1 VGSRAAGVLVAQ
13 SVSSYIPLAM
23 LRSPEVATLVAGFL
37 FAFRPLAA
45 QCPDGAAPPCRSTSR
60 SLPAPNSIAVLY
72 FDNAS
77 RDSADAYLADGL
89 TEAVISQLG
98 QVERITIA
106 SRFAVRRYRG
116 TELPE
121 LPAIGRTL
129 GVAYLV
135 TGSVQRVG
143 HHLRVTTELARTA
156 TGVRVWGD
164 QFERSDDSLFALQDD
179 IARRVAEGVAGRL
192 LPAERR
198 GVAAVRLT
206 RDPEAYE
213 HFLRGNY
220 YLAQRTSTGLMRAT
234 TEYRKAAALDSGL
247 VSALARVGLAYALRL
262 NWEWDSA
269 GAASPDSLLERGMAA
284 ADQALRRDSLNSDAW
299 LARGYLLQFRNPR
312 TWEGVMVAL
321 ERATALDPRN
331 AEAWHQWGD
340 AAWFMGDESTAVV
353 GFHRALALDP
363 ASPGTLM
370 GYTEFVASG
379 DIAPLMDS
387 AIALDPGFPLLHS
400 TRAIVGFLQGDTAGR
415 RRELEAPP
423 CEGCP
428 SDMRP
433 WSWVSHAN
441 MLLTVGDTAAA
452 QTEVKQV
459 LGWLR
464 STGALGDRVACPLA
478 VHLLATGDSGR
489 ALDLLGRIEPR
500 GVFLWNCLAD
510 PNFYPLATNPRFR
523 RLLSDATPPWAP
535 AERTLLDLPIP
546 QTARARWTGS
556 YAGPLGRQR
565 ITERGDSLI
574 VRDQYWGEVG
584 RLLYQ
589 GGDTLIASWD
599 HHVRIVFN
607 PGGDNAPGFTIT
619 RRKRVFPYNRE

>member
-1 VGSRAAGVLVAQ
+1 
-13 SVSSYIPLAM
+13 M
-23 LRSPEVATLVAGFL
+23 LRSPGVATLVAS
-37 FAFRPLAA
+37 FALMFRPLAA
-45 QCPDGAAPPCRSTSR
+45 QCPDGSAPPCRSTPR
-60 SLPAPNSIAVLY
+60 TLPAPNSIAVLY

-98 QVERITIA
+98 RVERISVA

-116 TELPE
+116 TALPG

-135 TGSVQRVG
+135 SGSVQRAG
-143 HHLRVTTELARTA
+143 HQLRVTTELARTA

-164 QFERSDDSLFALQDD
+164 QFVRSDDSLFALQDD

-198 GVAAVRLT
+198 GVAAVRVT

-220 YLAQRTSTGLMRAT
+220 YLAQRTSTSMMRAT
-234 TEYRKAAALDSGL
+234 AEYRRAAEIDSGF

-262 NWEWDSA
+262 DWAWDSA
-269 GAASPDSLLERGMAA
+269 GAPLSDSLLERGMAA

-331 AEAWHQWGD
+331 AEAWQQWGD
-340 AAWFMGDESTAVV
+340 AAKWMGDDSTAAV
-353 GFHRALALDP
+353 GLRRAMVLDP
-363 ASPGTLM
+363 ARAITLPD
-370 GYTEFVASG
+370 YADAIAAPADFV
-379 DIAPLMDS
+379 PLLDS
-387 AIALDPGFPLLHS
+387 AMALDPGLPRLRM
-400 TRAIVGFLQGDTAGR
+400 TRGVVRFGQGDTVGGR
-415 RRELEAPP
+415 REEEAPG
-423 CEGCP
+423 CEECTP
-428 SDMRP
+428 DMKP
-433 WSWVSHAN
+433 AAWAWHAYY
-441 MLLTVGDTAAA
+441 LVRVGDTAAA
-452 QTEVKQV
+452 QLEADKAFA
-459 LGWLR
+459 LR
-464 STGALGDRVACPLA
+464 ASGAFSYWVGYPLSLY
-478 VHLLATGDSGR
+478 LLARGDSGR

-500 GVFLWNCLAD
+500 GVLLWWSLLGATD
-510 PNFYPLATNPRFR
+510 FYPLAANPRFR
-523 RLLSDATPPWAP
+523 RVLSDATPPWAP
-535 AERTLLDLPIP
+535 PEPTIIDLPIP

-556 YAGPLGRQR
+556 YAGTLGRQR

-574 VRDQYWGEVG
+574 VRDQVWGEVG

-599 HHVRIVFN
+599 HLARIVFN
-607 PGGDNAPGFTIT
+607 PGGDQAAGFTIF
-619 RRKRVFPYNRE
+619 RRKRVFPYRRE